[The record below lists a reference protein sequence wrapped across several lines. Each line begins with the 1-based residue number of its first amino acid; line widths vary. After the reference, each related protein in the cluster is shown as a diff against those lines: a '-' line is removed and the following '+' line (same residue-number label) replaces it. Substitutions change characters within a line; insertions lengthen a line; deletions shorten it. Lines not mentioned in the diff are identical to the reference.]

1 MPSTLWNR
9 SFVIWLLGT
18 AQSQL
23 GSALAGIALSFLVLH
38 QTGSA
43 GQMALTLA
51 CALAPNLLLPVAGA
65 VVDRMNL
72 KGPLIGADVAR
83 GLLQLTVGGLALAWG
98 EVPVWLVNGA
108 AVLTGL
114 AGIFA
119 GPASSAAIPALVP
132 ERELT
137 RANGLIGGVS
147 QGAWLLG
154 TLVGGYL
161 VTAFSPALAI
171 VLDGTSFLVMG
182 ALLLLVT
189 LPPRESSSEKPES
202 LLDSV
207 VSGLRLMRRSR
218 VLLFM
223 PLIALLL
230 NASLAPVQVLLP
242 KLLLGGAGAE
252 GYGQYL
258 AAESAGML
266 AASALLALIGPR
278 LPLRRTVTLGLVLLG
293 GALFLLI
300 QFAAPPALLGVGALM
315 GVAIASINTPI
326 TTLMQQMVPPAFL
339 GRTFSVLMTVATLG
353 MPVTLLALAP
363 VVDRYPA
370 ALFFKAAGGITLL
383 MALAWTVV
391 ALSERKP
398 PDLSTGPEAR
408 TIQAG

>member
-1 MPSTLWNR
+1 MTVHFWNR

-23 GSALAGIALSFLVLH
+23 GSALASIALSFLVLH

-51 CALAPNLLLPVAGA
+51 CALAPNLLMPLAGA
-65 VVDRMNL
+65 LVDRTNL
-72 KGPLIGADVAR
+72 KVPLISADVAR

-98 EVPVWLVNGA
+98 EVPLWLVNGA

-119 GPASSAAIPALVP
+119 GPASSAAVPALVS
-132 ERELT
+132 EKELV
-137 RANGLIGGVS
+137 RANGLIGGVN

-154 TLVGGYL
+154 TLMGGYL
-161 VTAFSPALAI
+161 VTASSPALTI
-171 VLDGTSFLVMG
+171 VLDGASFLVMA
-182 ALLLLVT
+182 ALLLLVH
-189 LPPRESSSEKPES
+189 LPTRGLKTEQPES
-202 LLDSV
+202 LLGSV
-207 VSGLRLMRRSR
+207 ASGLRLMRRSR
-218 VLLFM
+218 VLVFL

-266 AASALLALIGPR
+266 AASALLALIGSR
-278 LPLRRTVTLGLVLLG
+278 LPLRRTVALGLALLG
-293 GALFLLI
+293 TSLFLLTH
-300 QFAAPPALLGVGALM
+300 FAAPPSLLGVGALM
-315 GVAIASINTPI
+315 GVAIAATNTPI

-339 GRTFSVLMTVATLG
+339 GRTFSVLGTVSTLG
-353 MPVTLLALAP
+353 MPLMLLALSP
-363 VVDRYPA
+363 VVDHYPA
-370 ALFFKAAGGITLL
+370 ALFFTLAGSTALL
-383 MALAWTVV
+383 MTAAWAVV
-391 ALSERKP
+391 ALSERKIP
-398 PDLSTGPEAR
+398 NLTTEPRSVHVG
-408 TIQAG
+408 

>member
-51 CALAPNLLLPVAGA
+51 CALAPNLLLPLAGA

-72 KGPLIGADVAR
+72 KVPLIGADVAR

-98 EVPVWLVNGA
+98 EVPLWLVNGA

-119 GPASSAAIPALVP
+119 GPASSAAVPALVP
-132 ERELT
+132 EQELT

-171 VLDGTSFLVMG
+171 VLDGLSFLVMG
-182 ALLLLVT
+182 ALLVLVT
-189 LPPRESSSEKPES
+189 LPPRERSSETSES

-207 VSGLRLMRRSR
+207 ISGLQLMRRSR
-218 VLLFM
+218 VLLFL
-223 PLIALLL
+223 PVIALLL

-242 KLLLGGAGAE
+242 KLLLGGAGAA

-266 AASALLALIGPR
+266 AASALLAWIGAR
-278 LPLRRTVTLGLVLLG
+278 LPLRRTVTLGLALLG
-293 GALFLLI
+293 GALFLLL

-315 GVAIASINTPI
+315 GVAIASVNTPI

-370 ALFFKAAGGITLL
+370 ALFFNVAGGMTLL

-391 ALSERKP
+391 ALSERRA
-398 PDLSTGPEAR
+398 PDLMPES
-408 TIQAG
+408 QKAGAS